1 MAKKRTK
8 EGFEE
13 HLEALERLVDELESG
28 ELTLEG
34 SMERYQ
40 EGVERL
46 KTCYEMLRKAEQQVK
61 ILVRDTDG
69 ELREEPFG
77 SEEA

>member
-1 MAKKRTK
+1 MATKRKK

-34 SMERYQ
+34 SMKRYQ

-61 ILVRDTDG
+61 ILVRDSDG
-69 ELREEPFG
+69 ELQEEPFG

>member
-1 MAKKRTK
+1 MAKPKK

-28 ELTLEG
+28 DLTLEG

-40 EGVERL
+40 EGVKRL
-46 KTCYEMLRKAEQQVK
+46 KTCYDMLRKAEQQVK
-61 ILVRDTDG
+61 ILVRDSDG
-69 ELREEPFG
+69 ELSEEPLEG
-77 SEEA
+77 EEA

>member
-1 MAKKRTK
+1 MAKRKK

-13 HLEALERLVDELESG
+13 HLEVLERLVDELESG

-40 EGVERL
+40 EGVKRL

-61 ILVRDTDG
+61 ILVRDSDG

-77 SEEA
+77 SDEA